1 MACRKADSMDTTV
14 THMQRIPPTLV
25 KWTYLFL
32 ILLAVTFNT
41 FSGELSIARA
51 NPIRASVASETKV
64 HSERQISNETLRSE
78 LTQRGFGPVNA
89 AWYNLGCIRFK
100 PGEDTCLRSG
110 TSRTCLHYSTATGKC
125 LSGAY
130 SSDPTLI
137 GCLSWDPST
146 GACIEV
152 ELANI
157 PPCSGGNPDPDPAT
171 GLCKDGSDPTCGGSG
186 AFYDPDFMVC
196 TKDPRTITS
205 STQSN
210 PPQCPPNKPLVQ
222 SNGLCGDGSTPT
234 CTTGTYDQPSRTCI
248 TTSKDSPPQCPPN
261 KPLVQSNGL
270 CGDGSTPTCTTGTY
284 DQTSRTCTTTSKG
297 SPPQCPPNKPLV
309 QSNGLCGD
317 GSTPTCTTGTY
328 DQTSGTCTTPN
339 PSAGCPSGYTLVN
352 QKCQYGSTI
361 DATHAI
367 DPTCSTG
374 YVYTGSTGGC
384 LPNPIARLIDTSSS
398 KCVVTPTPTP
408 ANYTCTYTGGIL
420 KCTITTT
427 ATTDDCLMNNN
438 LGTLLGHY
446 QCKGLDNMYD
456 PLNGCDYYG
465 IVTATTPVL
474 GNAATCDIKSTGTS
488 ATFHCLILS
497 CFDAGTGKYEPC
509 TSVIQPSQI
518 PVSITQNCTQVT
530 NPQPLTCTY
539 GDQANN
545 NKTIKAVQIAVS
557 CSGAAP
563 AISCT
568 TTDPYGRQIKRVCH
582 ITVADPTSTYP
593 CDITD
598 NHGSSTDLWVEKCHA
613 ATSSP
618 LPHCDI
624 FNQAGNLQLGSVDCT
639 GTSSSPTCTLKDLGQ
654 NSMTLNCNGAAVT
667 YQCISTTP
675 DCPHTGAVPSGSSP
689 TTAAV
694 TESTIACDGNLL
706 VNLFLGDGSTK
717 SVTLIY
723 PLSQAE
729 LEFVLPKLGVG
740 SQSWTTPPPNLPKVT
755 YL

>member
-210 PPQCPPNKPLVQ
+210 
-222 SNGLCGDGSTPT
+222 
-234 CTTGTYDQPSRTCI
+234 
-248 TTSKDSPPQCPPN
+248 
-261 KPLVQSNGL
+261 
-270 CGDGSTPTCTTGTY
+270 
-284 DQTSRTCTTTSKG
+284 
-297 SPPQCPPNKPLV
+297 PPQCPPNKPLV